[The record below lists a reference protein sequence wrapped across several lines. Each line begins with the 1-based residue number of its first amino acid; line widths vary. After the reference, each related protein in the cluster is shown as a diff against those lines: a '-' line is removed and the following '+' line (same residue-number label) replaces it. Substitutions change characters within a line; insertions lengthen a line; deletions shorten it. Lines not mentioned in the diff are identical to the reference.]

1 MPTEDDQQDDV
12 VIEITNGKKV
22 TVNLNPIEW
31 LAISIGIGIVSAVV
45 GYVV

>member
-1 MPTEDDQQDDV
+1 MTTDDEQLDDV
-12 VIEITNGKKV
+12 VVEITNGKKV
-22 TVNLNPIEW
+22 TINLNPLEW